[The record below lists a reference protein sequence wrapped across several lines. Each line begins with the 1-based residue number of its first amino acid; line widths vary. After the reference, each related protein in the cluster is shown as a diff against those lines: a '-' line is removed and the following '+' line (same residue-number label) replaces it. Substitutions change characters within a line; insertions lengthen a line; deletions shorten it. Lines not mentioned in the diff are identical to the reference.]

1 MQTSHGPL
9 QAGSQPKGVSKPKP
23 IEKVVVPVRGTGNHL
38 QSRMHGGASSIKISI
53 AQCGEQFELSCSDCI
68 ILAFPHGI
76 LNGNGVVGGAAFNL
90 QYDFTTI
97 S

>member
-1 MQTSHGPL
+1 LS
-9 QAGSQPKGVSKPKP
+9 
-23 IEKVVVPVRGTGNHL
+23 GNL
-38 QSRMHGGASSIKISI
+38 QSRLHGGASINISI

-90 QYDFTTI
+90 QYDFTNYQLIQNFT
-97 S
+97 